1 MIGTKLYIGWE
12 NHLIMFITVY
22 GNIRPIQHRLDHLR
36 RVCHHDLGFHPR
48 TVRIHRNAHR
58 PFQAMAQF
66 RLAHPDRLAAIRI
79 FLHLP
84 VGRQIRRCPVMV
96 RNIPFHTARQ
106 PGAQHTDQSRFHTGL
121 CIKEMI
127 IIGFV
132 GRRENTTAYFR
143 QDRDIHILI
152 SQPQHIILLID
163 HILGQ
168 YIIQRIRI
176 NVTFRS
182 LINTSGKKDGI
193 HFRTSDLI
201 GRNFFFHGFHF
212 HLLSPGRKRKHC
224 QQGQN

>member
-12 NHLIMFITVY
+12 NHLIMFITMY
-22 GNIRPIQHRLDHLR
+22 RHIRPIQHRLDHLR
-36 RVCHHDLGFHPR
+36 RVCHHNLSFHPR

-84 VGRQIRRCPVMV
+84 VGRQICRCPVMV

-106 PGAQHTDQSRFHTGL
+106 PGAQHTDQGRLHTGL
-121 CIKEMI
+121 RIEEMI

-132 GRRENTTAYFR
+132 GRRENTAADFR

-152 SQPQHIILLID
+152 AQAQHIVFLID
-163 HILGQ
+163 HMLGQ
-168 YIIQRIRI
+168 HIIQRIRI
-176 NVTFRS
+176 NVTLCS
-182 LINTSGKKDGI
+182 LVNTPGKKDRI
-193 HFRTSDLI
+193 YFRTSDLI
-201 GRNFFFHGFHF
+201 GRNLLFHGFHF
-212 HLLSPGRKRKHC
+212 HLLPPGWKRKHR
-224 QQGQN
+224 Q